1 MEKGYLLGQITISDK
16 SHYKLYDSKIG
27 NVIEKFGGRYLV
39 KNWLRMV
46 KEGNP
51 SFQRDVLVEFK
62 DIKTARR
69 FSSQQFK
76 EISKFRKAGSS
87 GFLLLLRG
95 KLSFKIGVLLKK
107 LNPRS
112 IFYVGIDIQAR

>member
-16 SHYKLYDSKIG
+16 SYYKLYDSKIG
-27 NVIEKFGGRYLV
+27 NVIEEFGGRYLV
-39 KNWLRMV
+39 KGGLRMV

-62 DIKTARR
+62 DIETAQRF

-76 EISKFRKAGSS
+76 EISEFRKAGSI
-87 GFLLLLRG
+87 GFLLLLNG
-95 KLSFKIGVLLKK
+95 ET
-107 LNPRS
+107 
-112 IFYVGIDIQAR
+112 

>member
-27 NVIEKFGGRYLV
+27 NVIEEFGGRYLV
-39 KNWLRMV
+39 KGGLRMV

-51 SFQRDVLVEFK
+51 SFQRDVLVKFK
-62 DIKTARR
+62 DIETAQRF

-76 EISKFRKAGSS
+76 EISEFRKAGSS
-87 GFLLLLRG
+87 GFLLLLNG
-95 KLSFKIGVLLKK
+95 ET
-107 LNPRS
+107 
-112 IFYVGIDIQAR
+112 

>member
-1 MEKGYLLGQITISDK
+1 MVKGYLLGQITISDK
-16 SHYKLYDSKIG
+16 SQNKLYDSKIR
-27 NVIEKFGGRYLV
+27 NVIKEFGGKYLV
-39 KNWLRMV
+39 KGGLRMV

-62 DIKTARR
+62 DVKTAQRF

-87 GFLLLLRG
+87 GFLLLLNG
-95 KLSFKIGVLLKK
+95 K
-107 LNPRS
+107 
-112 IFYVGIDIQAR
+112 

>member
-16 SHYKLYDSKIG
+16 SCYKLYDSKIG

-39 KNWLRMV
+39 KGGLRMV

-62 DIKTARR
+62 DIETAQRF

-76 EISKFRKAGSS
+76 EISEFRKAGSI
-87 GFLLLLRG
+87 GFLLLLNG
-95 KLSFKIGVLLKK
+95 KT
-107 LNPRS
+107 
-112 IFYVGIDIQAR
+112 

>member
-16 SHYKLYDSKIG
+16 IHYKLYDSKIG

-39 KNWLRMV
+39 KGGLRMV

-62 DIKTARR
+62 DIETAQRF

-76 EISKFRKAGSS
+76 EISEFRKAGSS
-87 GFLLLLRG
+87 GFLLLLNG
-95 KLSFKIGVLLKK
+95 ET
-107 LNPRS
+107 
-112 IFYVGIDIQAR
+112 

>member
-1 MEKGYLLGQITISDK
+1 MVKGYLLGQITISDK

-27 NVIEKFGGRYLV
+27 NVIEEFGRKYLV
-39 KNWLRMV
+39 KGGLRLV

-62 DIKTARR
+62 DIKTAKRF

-87 GFLLLLRG
+87 GFLILING
-95 KLSFKIGVLLKK
+95 E
-107 LNPRS
+107 
-112 IFYVGIDIQAR
+112 A